1 MPRMRTALIL
11 CAWLLLAPLAR
22 AVEVPVLVS
31 VQADL
36 REMQQRR
43 LPMVL
48 LVHMPGCGYCH
59 YVMEEHFKPM
69 VLSGKYVNRALIRQ
83 VAADDAD
90 DLLDASGRSLSGRA
104 FARSLGVRFFPT
116 VFILG
121 PDGQVL
127 GEPLVGVA
135 NIDLYGTQLE
145 SALQKAEAGL
155 K

>member
-36 REMQQRR
+36 REMQQRK

-48 LVHMPGCGYCH
+48 LVHAPGCGYCH
-59 YVMEEHFKPM
+59 YVMEEHLKPM
-69 VLSGKYVNRALIRQ
+69 ILSGKYVDRALIRQ
-83 VAADDAD
+83 LVAGAAELVDAGGRGV
-90 DLLDASGRSLSGRA
+90 SGRE
-104 FARSLGVRFFPT
+104 FARSLGVRLYPT
-116 VFILG
+116 VLMLG

-135 NIDLYGTQLE
+135 NTELYGTQLE
-145 SALQKAEAGL
+145 FALQKAEARL
-155 K
+155 R

>member
-1 MPRMRTALIL
+1 MPRIRTALIL
-11 CAWLLLAPLAR
+11 LASLLLAPLAY
-22 AVEVPVLVS
+22 AVEVPALTDLR
-31 VQADL
+31 ADL
-36 REMQQRR
+36 AQMRQRH

-48 LVHMPGCGYCH
+48 LVHAPGCGYCH
-59 YVMEEHFKPM
+59 YVMEEHLKPM
-69 VLSGKYVNRALIRQ
+69 ILSGKYVNRALIRQ

-90 DLLDASGRSLSGRA
+90 DLIDAQGRTVSGHA
-104 FARSLGVRFFPT
+104 FARSLGVRFYPT
-116 VFILG
+116 VLMLG

-145 SALQKAEAGL
+145 FALQKAEARL